1 MSAKH
6 NLVCEQGTTFTLQF
20 TVKTGDVAWNLTN
33 YTATMTVR
41 PFVGSPITSVL
52 ATNANGKIVLGG
64 AAGTVVVTLSSTET
78 AALDPSRFVYDFI
91 LDSGAVVTRLLEGK
105 FVVTPAVTA

>member
-6 NLVCEQGTTFTLQF
+6 NLVCEQGATYTLSF
-20 TVKTGDVAWNLTN
+20 TVKSGDIPWNLTN

-41 PFVGSPITSVL
+41 PFVGSPVTSVL

-64 AAGTVVVTLSSTET
+64 VAGTVVVTLTDEQT
-78 AALDPSRFVYDFI
+78 AALAASRYVYDFI

-105 FVVTPAVTA
+105 FVVTPAVTV